1 MDQEQ
6 AKRIFEKCDK
16 VRNWSTFRG
25 TVYRI
30 FLKHIYRHSLQDIP
44 QAHLEAQ
51 FTGYSSSTFRGTGT
65 VYRISLKPFHKLD
78 LHTQDYMRTWP

>member
-1 MDQEQ
+1 M
-6 AKRIFEKCDK
+6 I
-16 VRNWSTFRG
+16 V
-25 TVYRI
+25 
-30 FLKHIYRHSLQDIP
+30 LKHIQRHSLQDIP

-51 FTGYSSSTFRGTGT
+51 FTGYSTSTLRGT